1 MLLWWQICD
10 RQHHGQ
16 VLMLIHVKKRQ
27 YMRDATQ
34 KEEADFSGV
43 GFPEPERSFA
53 LIQGND
59 LSNGLLPAQPLPWLV
74 LMFLPDLGKT

>member
-1 MLLWWQICD
+1 
-10 RQHHGQ
+10 
-16 VLMLIHVKKRQ
+16 MLIHVKKRQ

-53 LIQGND
+53 LIQGNGPSKCCQ
-59 LSNGLLPAQPLPWLV
+59 LSLCLGLS
-74 LMFLPDLGKT
+74 